1 MMEHIEAL
9 LAPIQADNPCGD
21 SIRYSPEFDQLVTAR
36 QQDDETLPTGVWQST
51 PRRADWQSTPR
62 RADWDE
68 VAKIATVLTKTLS
81 KDLVIMSWLGEA
93 WIRVHGLAALP
104 NALELVTLALEQY
117 PEQLHPK
124 IKEGDYDYRAAPL
137 CWIAQHYATLVAE
150 APLFIAHGENI
161 SLTQW
166 QQGKLADVPLP
177 GADEATILSLTSSME
192 WLQRLNNVCQSW
204 PTESAPSFKALE
216 QKIKTCLQAL
226 GNTLPEQSPPVGQE
240 TASTVSNGATFLHR
254 EEAYQMIKQVADY
267 LARTE
272 PHSPVPYLLQRAYIW
287 GHTPLPELLN
297 ELITGDESARRLWRQ
312 LGVLP

>member
-1 MMEHIEAL
+1 MEHIEAL

-21 SIRYSPEFDQLVTAR
+21 SIRYSPESDQLVAAR
-36 QQDDETLPTGVWQST
+36 QQDDETLPTGV
-51 PRRADWQSTPR
+51 WQSTPR

>member
-1 MMEHIEAL
+1 MEHIQAL

-21 SIRYSPEFDQLVTAR
+21 SIRYSPEFDRLVAAR

-51 PRRADWQSTPR
+51 PRRADW
-62 RADWDE
+62 DE
-68 VAKIATVLTKTLS
+68 VANIATLLTKTLS
-81 KDLVIMSWLGEA
+81 KDLVIMGWLGEA
-93 WIRVHGLAALP
+93 RIRIRGLAALP
-104 NALELVTLALEQY
+104 DALALVTLALEHY
-117 PEQLHPK
+117 PEELHPQ

-150 APLFIAHGENI
+150 ASLFIAHGETV

-166 QQGKLADVPLP
+166 QQGKFSDIPLP
-177 GADEATILSLTSSME
+177 GADETPLQPLASSIE
-192 WLQRLNNVCQSW
+192 WLKRLNAVCQSW
-204 PTESAPSFKALE
+204 PEASAPSFSLLE

-226 GNTLPEQSPPVGQE
+226 GGSALPVQPQS
-240 TASTVSNGATFLHR
+240 VSEESAPTFSNNATFTHR
-254 EEAYQMIKQVADY
+254 EEAYLMIKQVADY

-272 PHSPVPYLLQRAYIW
+272 PHSPVPYLLYRAFAW

-297 ELITGDESARRLWRQ
+297 ELISSDESARRLWRQ